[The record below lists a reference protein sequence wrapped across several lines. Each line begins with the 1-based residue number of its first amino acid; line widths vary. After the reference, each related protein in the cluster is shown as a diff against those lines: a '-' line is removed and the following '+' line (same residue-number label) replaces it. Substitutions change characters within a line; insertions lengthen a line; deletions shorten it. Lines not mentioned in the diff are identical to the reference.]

1 MGTALTAWPENYGRI
16 VLAEVGSTSDAAKR
30 LAADHAAP
38 FWVLAHRQTAP
49 RGRRGRAW
57 ITPEGNLAAT
67 LVLHVNEPP
76 AQVALRSFVMSLALF
91 RAFGKVT
98 GQPGLFSLK
107 WPNDV
112 LLNNGKVAGIL
123 LESASLRQQSTLLT
137 IGVGVNLVAAPS
149 SNDVE
154 TTAVRPVSLASETD
168 VHCAAEDFLDSLAW
182 HYAQL
187 ETQFQDHGFAPIRTG
202 WLAHAARLGETITAR
217 TGTETTIGIFED
229 VDAQGHLV
237 LRGPRGAAK
246 IAAADVFF

>member
-1 MGTALTAWPENYGRI
+1 MWPENYGRV
-16 VLAEVGSTSDAAKR
+16 VLAEVGSTSDVAKH

-38 FWVLAHRQTAP
+38 FWVLADRQTAA

-57 ITPEGNLAAT
+57 INPEGNFAAT
-67 LVLHVNEPP
+67 LVLQTNEPP

-91 RAFGKVT
+91 RAFGDVT
-98 GQPGLFSLK
+98 GQPHLFSLK

-112 LLNNGKVAGIL
+112 LLNGGKVAGIL
-123 LESASLRQQSTLLT
+123 LENAGIMHQGTFLT

-149 SNDVE
+149 PSEVE
-154 TTAVRPVSLASETD
+154 TTAVLPVSLKSETK
-168 VHCAAEDFLDSLAW
+168 VQCSTEGFLDHLAY
-182 HYAQL
+182 HYALL
-187 ETQFQDHGFAPIRTG
+187 ETQFQDFGFSPIRTG

-217 TGTETTIGIFED
+217 TGDQTTTGIFED
-229 VDAQGHLV
+229 VDANGHLV